1 MKIFKNIITFIFTII
16 LTILILSYV
25 IIKLCSS
32 TVLNENYVIS
42 KLEENDYYNKTYEL
56 VESNFE
62 NYIQQY
68 GLDEEVLKDI
78 ITKDEIE
85 EDTKSILNNIYSGIG
100 DNISTEKIKERL
112 TQNIDKSLENKKL
125 SSSEKEA
132 IDDFIDKIGN
142 EYETTIFHTNYEK
155 SLSNM
160 YKKIIKMVSFGEK
173 VILVSIG
180 FFVILILIINTRR
193 IYKSISAIGISMI
206 SSGVIFIIA
215 KIYINTKI
223 KIQTITVL
231 NSVCSTTLRN
241 ILQELLDNIITYGI
255 IFSVIGL
262 VLIIL
267 SNLIHNIKKY
277 GLEEEL

>member
-62 NYIQQY
+62 NYIQQSV
-68 GLDEEVLKDI
+68 LDEEVLKDI

-180 FFVILILIINTRR
+180 FFVILILIL
-193 IYKSISAIGISMI
+193 
-206 SSGVIFIIA
+206 
-215 KIYINTKI
+215 
-223 KIQTITVL
+223 L
-231 NSVCSTTLRN
+231 NSPR
-241 ILQELLDNIITYGI
+241 
-255 IFSVIGL
+255 IF
-262 VLIIL
+262 
-267 SNLIHNIKKY
+267 K
-277 GLEEEL
+277 

>member
-1 MKIFKNIITFIFTII
+1 MKIFKNVITFIFTII

-62 NYIQQY
+62 NYIQQS
-68 GLDEEVLKDI
+68 GLDEDVLKDI

-85 EDTKSILNNIYSGIG
+85 EDTKNILNNIYSGIG

-112 TQNIDKSLENKKL
+112 TQNIDKSLENRKL

-142 EYETTIFHTNYEK
+142 EYETTIFYTNYEK

-160 YKKIIKMVSFGEK
+160 YKKIMKMILFGEK
-173 VILVSIG
+173 AILISIG
-180 FFVILILIINTRR
+180 FFVIFILLINNRR
-193 IYKSISAIGISMI
+193 IYKSISAIGVSMI

-223 KIQTITVL
+223 KIQTITML
-231 NSVCSTTLRN
+231 NSVVSTTLRN

-255 IFSVIGL
+255 ILSVIGL

-267 SNLIHNIKKY
+267 SNLIHNIRKY

>member
-62 NYIQQY
+62 NYIQQS

-231 NSVCSTTLRN
+231 NRVCSTTLRN

>member
-1 MKIFKNIITFIFTII
+1 M
-16 LTILILSYV
+16 
-25 IIKLCSS
+25 
-32 TVLNENYVIS
+32 IS

-62 NYIQQY
+62 NYIQQS

-231 NSVCSTTLRN
+231 NRVCSTTLRN